1 MKSEVRELTSPL
13 SLRNMTLAHGSNILL
28 EDINVSFRGNS
39 LTALIGRNGAGKSTL
54 LRQIAGLGPNMSDSV
69 IIEGR
74 PQKEYSSIQLAKRIS
89 YVGTNRSVGRDL
101 TLRQAVELGRAPYTD
116 WIGRLSH
123 KDIKIVNES
132 MEMVGVSKF
141 AERRLG
147 TLSDGE
153 CQRAMIARALAQKTP
168 ILLLDE
174 PTSFLDIPNRYAICQ
189 LLFKLAHEEGKT
201 ILFSTH
207 ELDIALKTCDYI
219 AFISTPNFYLLPA
232 KEMEESGLLAPLLS
246 PIL

>member
-101 TLRQAVELGRAPYTD
+101 TLNAV
-116 WIGRLSH
+116 
-123 KDIKIVNES
+123 
-132 MEMVGVSKF
+132 VSV
-141 AERRLG
+141 
-147 TLSDGE
+147 
-153 CQRAMIARALAQKTP
+153 
-168 ILLLDE
+168 
-174 PTSFLDIPNRYAICQ
+174 
-189 LLFKLAHEEGKT
+189 
-201 ILFSTH
+201 
-207 ELDIALKTCDYI
+207 
-219 AFISTPNFYLLPA
+219 PNFGQIFL
-232 KEMEESGLLAPLLS
+232 
-246 PIL
+246 